1 VPGVPLV
8 GPDGVEGALTLSW
21 AVIFTVSV
29 PEGELTT
36 EVFVA
41 ERAWAVTL

>member
-21 AVIFTVSV
+21 AVMFTVSV
-29 PEGELTT
+29 PDGELTT
-36 EVFVA
+36 PKYSPLSA
-41 ERAWAVTL
+41 PER